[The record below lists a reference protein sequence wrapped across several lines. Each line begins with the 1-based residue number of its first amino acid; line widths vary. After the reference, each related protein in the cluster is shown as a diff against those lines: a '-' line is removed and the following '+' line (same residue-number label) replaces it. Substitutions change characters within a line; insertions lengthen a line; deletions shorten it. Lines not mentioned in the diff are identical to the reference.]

1 MKKVSA
7 SLDDDLLKQLD
18 DYAEAHDRGRSA
30 VLREAVIAYLA
41 RVAAPPSENGESPV
55 REAVPPHPGE
65 RALKLPT
72 TGPRARLTNDEVARR
87 YKDGYGKFPP
97 TEDELNGWEDE
108 EAWPEE

>member
-7 SLDDDLLKQLD
+7 SLDDELLRQLD

-41 RVAAPPSENGESPV
+41 RVASPPPENGDSPDL
-55 REAVPPHPGE
+55 EAVASQPGE
-65 RALKLPT
+65 RTLELPG
-72 TGPRARLTNDEVARR
+72 TGKGARLSNEEVVRR
-87 YKDGYGKFPP
+87 YKDGYREFPP